1 MDKVKVSDCDG
12 TWIDAFTGE
21 VMTTVWTSEGWK
33 DLPGEYEVHEE
44 FLPVDPKDDDLNL
57 TIVVEGLKDGF
68 GDEIR
73 FLNVVGA
80 DFEVVS

>member
-1 MDKVKVSDCDG
+1 MGKVRVTDDNG

-21 VMTTVWTSEGWK
+21 VMTTIWTSEGWM
-33 DLPGEYEVHEE
+33 DLPGEYEVHDE
-44 FLPVDPKDDDLNL
+44 FLPVDPKDDDLTL
-57 TIVVEGLKDGF
+57 TIVLERD
-68 GDEIR
+68 DEIR

>member
-1 MDKVKVSDCDG
+1 MSKVRVSDCDG

-33 DLPGEYEVHEE
+33 DLPGEYEVHDE
-44 FLPVDPKDDDLNL
+44 FLPVDPKDDDLSL
-57 TIVVEGLKDGF
+57 TIVLERD
-68 GDEIR
+68 DEIR

-80 DFEVVS
+80 DFEEVVS

>member
-1 MDKVKVSDCDG
+1 MSKVRVTDDNG

-44 FLPVDPKDDDLNL
+44 FLPVDPKDDDLSL
-57 TIVVEGLKDGF
+57 TIVLERD
-68 GDEIR
+68 DEIR